1 MIDTPRLVLRRAR
14 VEEAAALS
22 ELCFRSKAS
31 WGYDAAFMER
41 SRAAL
46 SVKPAAI
53 AAGEIVVVAE
63 GETLLGVAGVAVEG
77 EVADLDL
84 LFVEPRAFGRQLG
97 RRLLDAAMAMARERG
112 ARRMTILADPGARG
126 FYERMGARFTG
137 MAPSDAIPGRELPL
151 LELAL

>member
-1 MIDTPRLVLRRAR
+1 MAVAVRPAR
-14 VEEAAALS
+14 PGEATALS

-31 WGYDAAFMER
+31 WGYDAGFMQQ

-46 SVKPAAI
+46 TVNEAAI
-53 AAGEIVVVAE
+53 AAGQVMVAVE
-63 GETLLGVAGVAVEG
+63 GEVVLSVAAVEVEG
-77 EVADLDL
+77 EVADLAL
-84 LFVEPRAFGRQLG
+84 LFVEPTAFGRG
-97 RRLLDAAMAMARERG
+97 VGRLLMQAAAEAARRNG

-126 FYERMGARFTG
+126 FYERMGARLLR

>member
-1 MIDTPRLVLRRAR
+1 MISLRPAR

-22 ELCFRSKAS
+22 ALCVRSKAS
-31 WGYDAAFMER
+31 WGYDAAFMAL

-46 SVKPAAI
+46 QVRPAAI
-53 AAGEIVVVAE
+53 AAGEIVVAE
-63 GETLLGVAGVAVEG
+63 EGAELLGVAGVTVEG

-84 LFVEPRAFGRQLG
+84 LFVEPAAFGRQLG
-97 RRLLDAAMAMARERG
+97 RLLLHAAMAMARKRG

-126 FYERMGARFTG
+126 FYERMGARFIR

-151 LELAL
+151 LELTL